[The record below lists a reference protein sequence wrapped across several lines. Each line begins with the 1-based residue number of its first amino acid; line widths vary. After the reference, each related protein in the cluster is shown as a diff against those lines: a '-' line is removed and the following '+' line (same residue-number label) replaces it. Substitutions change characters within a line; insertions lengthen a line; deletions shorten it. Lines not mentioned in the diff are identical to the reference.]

1 MNAESRFRK
10 KKEMLKRGL
19 GKIKSTGNL
28 VFTVLLLVVILFGLM
43 FFYFEFETITGEYE
57 VKLETMAYALSSG
70 IPKEVLDRYNG
81 DGSYADDKL
90 YREVTENIKTY
101 VAKNEDIV
109 GVSLF
114 VIREGQL
121 IPFIQTGDINNHVS
135 KNCIHEVIKSALDNN
150 TKVSYVP
157 DFSDIPEKSACI
169 AVPVAGG
176 GSGGFLAL
184 ETSTAVLYE
193 QIKSQHLISVS
204 MFVLI
209 VILYI
214 IVGITF
220 MRSGSLR
227 EDKKRISESVN
238 DLKEKEMLFR
248 SVFEQAAPGIS
259 INSVDE
265 ELDTVPDSVNVNDS
279 FKRITGYTLE
289 QLKKISWTEM
299 THSDFV
305 DEERKMMQDFLQGN
319 IDGYQMEKK
328 IVRADRTES

>member
-1 MNAESRFRK
+1 
-10 KKEMLKRGL
+10 
-19 GKIKSTGNL
+19 
-28 VFTVLLLVVILFGLM
+28 
-43 FFYFEFETITGEYE
+43 
-57 VKLETMAYALSSG
+57 
-70 IPKEVLDRYNG
+70 
-81 DGSYADDKL
+81 
-90 YREVTENIKTY
+90 
-101 VAKNEDIV
+101 
-109 GVSLF
+109 
-114 VIREGQL
+114 
-121 IPFIQTGDINNHVS
+121 
-135 KNCIHEVIKSALDNN
+135 
-150 TKVSYVP
+150 
-157 DFSDIPEKSACI
+157 
-169 AVPVAGG
+169 
-176 GSGGFLAL
+176 
-184 ETSTAVLYE
+184 
-193 QIKSQHLISVS
+193 

>member
-1 MNAESRFRK
+1 MRWK
-10 KKEMLKRGL
+10 HLQ
-19 GKIKSTGNL
+19 
-28 VFTVLLLVVILFGLM
+28 
-43 FFYFEFETITGEYE
+43 
-57 VKLETMAYALSSG
+57 
-70 IPKEVLDRYNG
+70 
-81 DGSYADDKL
+81 L
-90 YREVTENIKTY
+90 YSN
-101 VAKNEDIV
+101 
-109 GVSLF
+109 
-114 VIREGQL
+114 
-121 IPFIQTGDINNHVS
+121 
-135 KNCIHEVIKSALDNN
+135 
-150 TKVSYVP
+150 
-157 DFSDIPEKSACI
+157 
-169 AVPVAGG
+169 
-176 GSGGFLAL
+176 
-184 ETSTAVLYE
+184 E

>member
-114 VIREGQL
+114 VIREG
-121 IPFIQTGDINNHVS
+121 
-135 KNCIHEVIKSALDNN
+135 
-150 TKVSYVP
+150 
-157 DFSDIPEKSACI
+157 
-169 AVPVAGG
+169 
-176 GSGGFLAL
+176 
-184 ETSTAVLYE
+184 
-193 QIKSQHLISVS
+193 
-204 MFVLI
+204 
-209 VILYI
+209 
-214 IVGITF
+214 
-220 MRSGSLR
+220 
-227 EDKKRISESVN
+227 
-238 DLKEKEMLFR
+238 
-248 SVFEQAAPGIS
+248 
-259 INSVDE
+259 
-265 ELDTVPDSVNVNDS
+265 
-279 FKRITGYTLE
+279 
-289 QLKKISWTEM
+289 
-299 THSDFV
+299 
-305 DEERKMMQDFLQGN
+305 
-319 IDGYQMEKK
+319 
-328 IVRADRTES
+328 